1 MWQCCVRV
9 DIVRARVCVGVSV
22 SVSVCVCDNVVWLCN
37 KVVRD
42 NVVCV
47 TACAAMLWV
56 NVGDTLFACLL
67 VCLCLRVTTLCDK
80 SVCM

>member
-1 MWQCCVRV
+1 
-9 DIVRARVCVGVSV
+9 
-22 SVSVCVCDNVVWLCN
+22 VSVCVCDKVTCN

-67 VCLCLRVTTLCDK
+67 VC
-80 SVCM
+80 VCV